1 MTPPPQFEKNK
12 VTGTEKRELHLS
24 EEQIQVRALNNLKN
38 VRDRAN
44 QIVKEQGLNE
54 LEQIETDLAVQKARF
69 EE

>member
-44 QIVKEQGLNE
+44 
-54 LEQIETDLAVQKARF
+54 
-69 EE
+69 